1 MDFKDQL
8 IMRNSHLADVPDLK
22 IPEGYRVH
30 TEEEGSKEIWK
41 DIVKSSFDFDEEYDD
56 KTNRPGWTPERMFFV
71 EIDGKD
77 VATATS
83 YDHWDYPGEGFLHMV
98 GTRKDCL
105 GKGAGSLVTLA
116 VLNWLKQ
123 NGYKS
128 AVLSTDDWRLPA
140 LKMYYKLGFR
150 PVNNRED
157 MPARWAEVYK
167 NLGIEDEV
175 EWA

>member
-1 MDFKDQL
+1 
-8 IMRNSHLADVPDLK
+8 
-22 IPEGYRVH
+22 
-30 TEEEGSKEIWK
+30 
-41 DIVKSSFDFDEEYDD
+41 
-56 KTNRPGWTPERMFFV
+56 
-71 EIDGKD
+71 
-77 VATATS
+77 
-83 YDHWDYPGEGFLHMV
+83 MV

-123 NGYKS
+123 HGYKS